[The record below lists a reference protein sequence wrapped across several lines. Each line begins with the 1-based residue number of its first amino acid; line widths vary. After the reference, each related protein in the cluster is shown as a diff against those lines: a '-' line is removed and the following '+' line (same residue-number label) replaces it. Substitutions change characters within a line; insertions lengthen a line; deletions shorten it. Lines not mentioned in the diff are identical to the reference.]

1 MEEEVKSAE
10 ESESGIIIQMDS
22 NCWAGPDIIPSDPN
36 NQNSNG
42 KLLKKFLDDNPALT
56 VVNSLACCDGS
67 ITRQRTTIMGTEKSI
82 LDVFIVCRKVLGI
95 VKHMKIDH
103 EGKYA
108 LTNFNSKKT
117 VGRVTT
123 SDHHPIILTLDLSIP
138 PTKVVRTSNFNFKD
152 TEGQKTFFS
161 YD

>member
-1 MEEEVKSAE
+1 M
-10 ESESGIIIQMDS
+10 
-22 NCWAGPDIIPSDPN
+22 
-36 NQNSNG
+36 
-42 KLLKKFLDDNPALT
+42 
-56 VVNSLACCDGS
+56 
-67 ITRQRTTIMGTEKSI
+67 
-82 LDVFIVCRKVLGI
+82 
-95 VKHMKIDH
+95 HMKIDH